1 MVCLWS
7 QTTAASLALM
17 QMPSFMWH
25 KQGFKIRGF
34 KWTSA
39 CMAHSIFCCYASESQ
54 FFFSLRHWTK
64 LRLFN
69 VYFFLSDSDAYW
81 MWVCVIMREHKLC
94 LLSVCDFSLSL
105 VGFKYSVLLCSPLQL
120 VRIDNTQTR
129 DLCVLTV
136 RHLYSFVFVP
146 FIVLCIIS

>member
-1 MVCLWS
+1 MNKRLHG
-7 QTTAASLALM
+7 ALNILLLC
-17 QMPSFMWH
+17 FR
-25 KQGFKIRGF
+25 I
-34 KWTSA
+34 TV
-39 CMAHSIFCCYASESQ
+39 
-54 FFFSLRHWTK
+54 FFSLRHWTK
-64 LRLFN
+64 LRFFN

-94 LLSVCDFSLSL
+94 LPSVCDFSLSL
-105 VGFKYSVLLCSPLQL
+105 VGFKYSVLLCSPLQW

-146 FIVLCIIS
+146 FIVLCIISYQPKRFAFALKTFDNLVCLSSISGPNSGLIE